1 MGHCTE
7 FFVFFYYDGVPLVI
21 CLFTWGHQPGNVHE
35 LMGLRSHHQ
44 MISRTCADLGNDHD
58 HNMGVGSA
66 KSHIIAPS
74 LERTGINSDILV
86 SDCLYITVA
95 KMFNS
100 LIWTAS
106 S

>member
-1 MGHCTE
+1 
-7 FFVFFYYDGVPLVI
+7 
-21 CLFTWGHQPGNVHE
+21 
-35 LMGLRSHHQ
+35 

-86 SDCLYITVA
+86 SDGLYITVA